1 MTPVLTAEQINAFL
15 DKDFPQVHSQ
25 GRVFEVINV
34 ASGTATLRL
43 TPNELHLR
51 PGGTVSGPAMFAL
64 ADVAA
69 YITLLAHIGPVAMA
83 VTANMNINFL
93 SRPDPVPLDGVGRI
107 LKIGK
112 RLSVIEVSIERSD
125 TRDLIAHATA
135 TYSQPQ
141 NDAKHVV

>member
-1 MTPVLTAEQINAFL
+1 MTPVLTAEQINDFL

-34 ASGTATLRL
+34 AQGTATLRF
-43 TPNELHLR
+43 TPSDLHLR

-69 YITLLAHIGPVAMA
+69 YVTLLAHIGPVAMA
-83 VTANMNINFL
+83 VTANMNISFL

-112 RLSVIEVSIERSD
+112 RLSVIEVAIERAD

-135 TYSQPQ
+135 TYSQPSR
-141 NDAKHVV
+141 